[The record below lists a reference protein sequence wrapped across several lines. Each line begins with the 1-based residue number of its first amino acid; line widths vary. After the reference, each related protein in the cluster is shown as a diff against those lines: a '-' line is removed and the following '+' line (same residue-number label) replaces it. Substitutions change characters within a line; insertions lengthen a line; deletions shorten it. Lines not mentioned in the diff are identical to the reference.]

1 MIPPERR
8 AAAIA
13 LALVVAPAALAVALA
28 RAPWSEH
35 RDPSRRAASRVEAS
49 LRARREQQGASLD
62 ALARRPENLAQRSAE
77 LATLRSAQLVDARGT
92 VLASWDRGAPPSR
105 CPPRVLQRLS
115 EPRVVA
121 TFDDDCDALDALDA
135 LRETRAPARPPWWP
149 AALVA
154 LAGGCLAVGVTLRA
168 MRALTRRVAAV
179 ELAATR
185 IGAGD
190 LSARVRTH
198 GDALD
203 PAARALNQM
212 AEELSLTRE
221 RVDYL
226 QRLAGWQDMARRLA
240 HEIKNPLT
248 PIQLAVQE
256 IARRYAGDDDRFKR
270 ALDTAREVVEE
281 EVATLRR
288 LVTAFSEFARLPDV
302 KPAPGDLAEFVR
314 DMESSRQ
321 FLDEAAGEA
330 ARKVTVTFSTSDERI
345 PVMVDRIMLRRAFEN
360 LVRNAAQAIGA
371 RGGNVWVRAERRRVT
386 VATTEGAA
394 PEEVDQAWLVVED
407 DGPGISRENQLKVF
421 DPYFTTKSE
430 GTGLG
435 LAIVRKIAIDHAG
448 DVGLEDRPGGGAR
461 FVITLPLRDPS
472 RRQRMSFVTFTRNT

>member
-1 MIPPERR
+1 VSPFERR
-8 AAAIA
+8 VAALA
-13 LALVVAPAALAVALA
+13 LALVALPAMVGLAIA
-28 RAPWSEH
+28 RAPWRTPHDASS
-35 RDPSRRAASRVEAS
+35 PRAARLLEAS
-49 LRARREQQGASLD
+49 L
-62 ALARRPENLAQRSAE
+62 LARRDQQRVAVETLAAHPTLLTQRGPEVPS
-77 LATLRSAQLVDARGT
+77 LRSAQLVDARGT
-92 VLASWDRGAPPSR
+92 VLASWERGAPPPR
-105 CPPRVLQRLS
+105 CAPRVLQHVS
-115 EPRVVA
+115 EPRLVA
-121 TFDDDCDALDALDA
+121 TFDDDCELVEALALSH
-135 LRETRAPARPPWWP
+135 APHTPEGAPWGL
-149 AALVA
+149 AALWMLAGSA
-154 LAGGCLAVGVTLRA
+154 LASLVAQRTAAG
-168 MRALTRRVAAV
+168 LTRRVAAL
-179 ELAATR
+179 ELAAGR
-185 IGAGD
+185 VGAGD
-190 LSARVRTH
+190 LTARVRAH

-203 PAARALNQM
+203 PAARAFNQM
-212 AEELSLTRE
+212 AEELSLARE

-256 IARRYAGDDDRFKR
+256 VARRYAGDDAKYKR

-330 ARKVTVTFSTSDERI
+330 GRAVTLHFAPGDEAI
-345 PVMVDRIMLRRAFEN
+345 PVMLDRIMLRRAFEN

-386 VATTEGAA
+386 VTADGSA
-394 PEEVDQAWLVVED
+394 PEEVDQAWLVIED
-407 DGPGISRENQLKVF
+407 DGPGISKDHQQKVF
-421 DPYFTTKSE
+421 DPYFTTRSE

-461 FVITLPLRDPS
+461 FVFTLPLRDPS
-472 RRQRMSFVTFTRNT
+472 RRQRMSFVTFTRNS